1 MAVVHLNGENITDWP
16 SFHSA
21 CKTAFGFPDFYG
33 DNMDAWVDCMSY
45 LRDEDGM
52 TKFRLQPAEK
62 LQIIVDHAD
71 ILQKK
76 APDILEDV
84 AFCIEAI
91 NERYADYG
99 ENPALELKLA

>member
-1 MAVVHLNGENITDWP
+1 MAVVHLNGETITDQK

-33 DNMDAWVDCMSY
+33 DNMDAWVDCLSY
-45 LRDEDGM
+45 LRDEENM
-52 TKFRLQPAEK
+52 TKFLLKPSEK
-62 LQIIVDHAD
+62 LQIVIDRAD
-71 ILQKK
+71 ILRKNV
-76 APDILEDV
+76 PDLLEELS
-84 AFCIEAI
+84 FCIEGI

>member
-1 MAVVHLNGENITDWP
+1 MAIVHLNGASITDWAG
-16 SFHSA
+16 FHSA
-21 CKTAFGFPDFYG
+21 CKAEFGFPDFYG
-33 DNMDAWVDCMSY
+33 HNMDAWVDCLSY

-52 TKFRLQPAEK
+52 SKFRLKPAEK

-71 ILQKK
+71 ILQKT
-76 APDILEDV
+76 APDILEEV
-84 AFCIEAI
+84 AFCIEGI